1 MKTLLKILINSFC
14 IFIVLT
20 FTLSGIYLFKTAKK
34 TTYISAEKIQNIPS
48 SVILDS
54 NNNIVKTLSKE
65 EKGEIQYSDL
75 PDVFINALISAED
88 SKFFIHNGIDPAR
101 ILASLAANIKERRIA
116 QGASTLTQQ
125 LVKNLYLNNEKSVER
140 KVKEL
145 LIAYDLEQ
153 NMSKEEIITE
163 YVNKVYFDNT
173 TIGINNASFKF
184 FDKPINQVTLP
195 EAALLAGIVNAPS
208 LYNPISNPEAANNR
222 KNTVLKLMYHHGYID
237 KMQFD
242 AAKSI
247 HVSNLIVQSKK
258 EIITYENQAYLD
270 VVYSQ
275 AKELTNLDPFVVP
288 MKIYTYLNTP
298 LQKLVDTIQKGEDSV
313 VQFTDDNQQIGGAVI
328 ENGTGHLIAIIG
340 GRNYQGQRIFNRG
353 YNMRKQPASTI
364 KPILSYALAVEHL
377 NYSSQETLLDEEY
390 AYPNTTNVVNNADHT
405 NFGQVTLEEALGYSR
420 NTTALI
426 TLEKVIQEIGLKNV
440 INYLDDINILDT
452 NPNNF
457 NYAYGLGAFQNG
469 VSPINMSAAYSMLA
483 SKGVY
488 YEPITISK
496 IELLDGSNKI
506 YEFDNLGKQIIS
518 EESAFIISKT
528 LENVVNNNYWGIG
541 EVGIETVSIAAKT
554 GTSSFDSSA
563 IKKYNL
569 PANAS
574 KDIWLSGYSPSFTI
588 SVWTGFDNDSE
599 TNYFLASGDSR
610 TKIAK
615 QIFKRLMKFINV
627 SGDHF
632 EQPSQVSEI
641 NIIKGSPSLLPD
653 EYTPKK
659 MIISSYYKNSTI
671 PTETIK
677 PKELN
682 YLQDLQIT
690 IEGFVLNI
698 LNENIKEKNRLFSYE
713 KIYGD
718 IEYVIRIELPD
729 KSEYE
734 IILNDKEYEFPLF
747 DSGQYTLSYYAKYK
761 HLDTFTSDIKTIEF
775 YYNG

>member
-1 MKTLLKILINSFC
+1 MKNLLKILVNSFF

-20 FTLSGIYLFKTAKK
+20 FTLSGIYLFNIAKK
-34 TTYISAEKIQNIPS
+34 TTYFSVEKIKNIPS

-88 SKFFIHNGIDPAR
+88 SKFFIHKGIDPAR

-125 LVKNLYLNNEKSVER
+125 LVKNLYLNNEKSIER

-153 NMSKEEIITE
+153 NMTKEEIITE

-208 LYNPISNPEAANNR
+208 LYNPINNPEAANNR

-247 HVSNLIVQSKK
+247 HVSSLIVQSKK

-275 AKELTNLDPFVVP
+275 VKELTNLDPFVVP
-288 MKIYTYLNTP
+288 MKIHTHLNSP
-298 LQKLVDTIQKGEDSV
+298 LQKLIDTIQKGDDSIIK
-313 VQFTDDNQQIGGAVI
+313 FNDENQQIGGAVI

-364 KPILSYALAVEHL
+364 KPILSYTLAVEHL
-377 NYSSQETLLDEEY
+377 DYSSQETLLDVEY

-405 NFGQVTLEEALGYSR
+405 NMGQITIEEALGYSR

-426 TLEKVIQEIGLKNV
+426 TLEKVIKEIGLNKV
-440 INYLDDINILDT
+440 INYLENINILDT
-452 NPNNF
+452 KPNNF

-469 VSPINMSAAYSMLA
+469 VSPVNMSAAYSMLA

-488 YEPITISK
+488 YEPTTISK

-506 YEFDNLGKQIIS
+506 YEFKDQGKQIIS

-541 EVGIETVSIAAKT
+541 EVGMKNVSIAAKT
-554 GTSSFDSSA
+554 GTSSFDSSV

-569 PANAS
+569 PSNAS

-615 QIFKRLMKFINV
+615 QIFKRIMNFINN
-627 SGDHF
+627 SNDYF
-632 EQPSQVSEI
+632 EKPNQVSEI
-641 NIIKGSPSLLPD
+641 NVIKGSPSLLPD
-653 EYTPKK
+653 EFTPKN
-659 MIISSYYKNSTI
+659 MIISSYYKNNTV
-671 PTETIK
+671 PTEIIK

-729 KSEYE
+729 KNEYE
-734 IILNDKEYEFPLF
+734 IILNDKTYEFPLF

-761 HLDTFTSDIKTIEF
+761 YLDTFTSDIKTVDF